1 MNAPVHTRAAQV
13 CKTISTISY
22 VLLVATL
29 ISFSFIGLE
38 PANPAHWAALAI
50 KVLPLMI
57 FIPGLLQ
64 GSDRTHAW
72 LCFVVLVYFTLG
84 ILELFGLTNR
94 LEGLLITLF
103 STLLFISSTLYIR
116 WNKSDQTSSG

>member
-1 MNAPVHTRAAQV
+1 MTAATHGRAARV
-13 CKTISTISY
+13 CKSISAISY

-38 PANPAHWAALAI
+38 PKNPAHWATLAI

-57 FIPGLLQ
+57 FIPGLIQ
-64 GSDRTHAW
+64 GSERSHAW

-94 LEGLLITLF
+94 LEGMLITLF

-116 WNKSDQTSSG
+116 WNKSEQTSPG